1 LIHNLKPAISKNIE
15 MYAEKGLD
23 EMWQF
28 TPEYDTIQITH
39 EQKFSK
45 MFIT

>member
-1 LIHNLKPAISKNIE
+1 
-15 MYAEKGLD
+15 
-23 EMWQF
+23 MWQF
-28 TPEYDTIQITH
+28 TPEYDLVQMSH